1 MVMKS
6 WNPKHCSSQTSG
18 LCCILCGT
26 AAHYRLDYLGFKP
39 QWGQDFL
46 HMSSHAPNK
55 QRSQDFINFTVSST
69 CNRSFIFWF
78 VLILQHSL
86 SCMGPYIVLTIFL
99 SNILS
104 AFASPT
110 VLVQVSDLW
119 VRMCLSI
126 FARLFCMWL
135 THPAWWWRYKHPL
148 KCWQTTTRL
157 YRIMTLKTAIFIVTA
172 ITQSFTNSL
181 LLHDVIF
188 TTPQPKPILGGGK
201 LPTRVS
207 VNIMK
212 T

>member
-1 MVMKS
+1 MGQGEPSLSSQPHSFILICWYQSPTTTTTTPPPPSKRGWGGIEMVMKS

-110 VLVQVSDLW
+110 VLVQVSDL
-119 VRMCLSI
+119 
-126 FARLFCMWL
+126 
-135 THPAWWWRYKHPL
+135 
-148 KCWQTTTRL
+148 
-157 YRIMTLKTAIFIVTA
+157 
-172 ITQSFTNSL
+172 
-181 LLHDVIF
+181 
-188 TTPQPKPILGGGK
+188 
-201 LPTRVS
+201 
-207 VNIMK
+207 
-212 T
+212 